1 MDRDSLRAFRTF
13 ALAACVA
20 AAALCTSAFA
30 APKALAGDFFEAY
43 EAFQRGDYDEARAIW
58 STFAYAGDVDAQF
71 NLGTLY
77 ENGLGVEADAEKA
90 ARWYRA
96 AASRRVDLARLAL
109 ARLQRAGALEPE
121 PDEDQ
126 IKLLEIAA
134 RRGLAEAQY
143 ELGVAYDHGLGVTQN
158 HATAAGWYHRA
169 AEQGLTTP
177 STIWR
182 LSTTKGW
189 AHRAISSRRGNGTC
203 APPTPE
209 RRRAMNNLGYIYEK
223 GLTGVR
229 DYGKAV
235 VWYRRAARKGLAIAQ
250 SNLAALHYL
259 GRGVTRDFEQAYHW
273 YKAAAEQGDAVGRNG
288 LGLLYANGLG
298 VERDL
303 VQAMAWFNLAAHAK
317 GPAGDDAISYRDRLT
332 RLMSPEERAEA
343 EALSAELLVQAD
355 AKDAPEEPTFGVALP
370 RPANG
375 FRDSAIYA
383 QRLLKS
389 LGYYDAAVDGV
400 AGELTIKATR
410 HFLKENGLRM
420 EPQITRD
427 LVKALE
433 EVGRPASLPRPRPLP
448 LPPRKPRGRR
458 VLKNRPTKRPNIT
471 GRANHEAN
479 AHVGSRG
486 SGGAGCVDRLVLAL
500 LVGCATGDD
509 QAYVE
514 RSVEELYN
522 EAMDSLLDDDF
533 EAAAAASPRS
543 SAAPYSVWA
552 TRAQIMSA
560 FVYYQGNR
568 YDEAHRR
575 SRTFRRAAPGPSRCR
590 LRLLLDR
597 HVLLRTN
604 HGRGPRSEDDGAVR
618 CRLWRRWRAGSPAA
632 LTRAMPASRSIWHAI
647 IWPAR
652 R

>member
-1 MDRDSLRAFRTF
+1 MQGEARAAALRAALQRSGSADGMDRDSLRAFRTF

-20 AAALCTSAFA
+20 AAALCMSPLA

-43 EAFQRGDYDEARAIW
+43 EAFQRGDYDEARAVW
-58 STFAYAGDVDAQF
+58 SKFAYAGDVDAQF

-77 ENGLGVEADAEKA
+77 ENGLGVDADAEKA

-109 ARLQRAGALEPE
+109 ARLQRAGALELE

-169 AEQGLTTP
+169 AEQGLTDAQYNLATLYDEGLGTP
-177 STIWR
+177 RDFEQAREWYM
-182 LSTTKGW
+182 
-189 AHRAISSRRGNGTC
+189 RAAGAGE
-203 APPTPE
+203 A
-209 RRRAMNNLGYIYEK
+209 RAMNNLGYIYEK

-235 VWYRRAARKGLAIAQ
+235 VWYRRAARKGLGIAQ

-259 GRGVTRDFEQAYHW
+259 GRGVKRDFEQAYHW

-303 VQAMAWFNLAAHAK
+303 LQAMAWFNLAAHAE
-317 GPAGDDAISYRDRLT
+317 GPAGEDAISYRDRLT

-343 EALSAELLVQAD
+343 QALSAEFLARAD

-400 AGELTIKATR
+400 AGEFTIKATR
-410 HFLKENGLRM
+410 HFLTENGLRM

-427 LVKALE
+427 LVEALE
-433 EVGRPASLPRPRPLP
+433 EVR
-448 LPPRKPRGRR
+448 
-458 VLKNRPTKRPNIT
+458 
-471 GRANHEAN
+471 EARI
-479 AHVGSRG
+479 A
-486 SGGAGCVDRLVLAL
+486 
-500 LVGCATGDD
+500 
-509 QAYVE
+509 
-514 RSVEELYN
+514 
-522 EAMDSLLDDDF
+522 
-533 EAAAAASPRS
+533 EAAAAA
-543 SAAPYSVWA
+543 AAEEAARQESIEEPA
-552 TRAQIMSA
+552 DETAEHNE
-560 FVYYQGNR
+560 QGQ
-568 YDEAHRR
+568 
-575 SRTFRRAAPGPSRCR
+575 S
-590 LRLLLDR
+590 
-597 HVLLRTN
+597 
-604 HGRGPRSEDDGAVR
+604 
-618 CRLWRRWRAGSPAA
+618 
-632 LTRAMPASRSIWHAI
+632 
-647 IWPAR
+647 
-652 R
+652 